1 MALAR
6 GVLSIRPMSTA
17 ARFFVCSVLCSA
29 CGGSSSETP
38 PPLEPLPAN
47 IHYNRAA
54 TALPGEAEPAAS
66 AEEPAGSDAPAPAGD
81 DAGAPAPKTWGDGT
95 KGLK

>member
-1 MALAR
+1 
-6 GVLSIRPMSTA
+6 MSTA
-17 ARFFVCSVLCSA
+17 ARFFVCSLLCSA

-66 AEEPAGSDAPAPAGD
+66 AESATEPAEPAPGAEP
-81 DAGAPAPKTWGDGT
+81 ATAPAPKTWGDGT

>member
-1 MALAR
+1 MLAR
-6 GVLSIRPMSTA
+6 SVLSIRPMSTA

-66 AEEPAGSDAPAPAGD
+66 AEAPAEPAQAAPSDPE
-81 DAGAPAPKTWGDGT
+81 GAPAPKTWGDGT

>member
-1 MALAR
+1 M
-6 GVLSIRPMSTA
+6 PTA
-17 ARFFVCSVLCSA
+17 ARLVLVISLLCVA

-47 IHYNRAA
+47 MHYHRAA
-54 TALPGEAEPAAS
+54 TALPGETESQAESGNTKSAEAPAAS
-66 AEEPAGSDAPAPAGD
+66 GEPEIG
-81 DAGAPAPKTWGDGT
+81 PAPKTWGDGT

>member
-1 MALAR
+1 
-6 GVLSIRPMSTA
+6 MSTA
-17 ARFFVCSVLCSA
+17 ARFFICSVLCSG

-66 AEEPAGSDAPAPAGD
+66 AQEPTPSVPGSEPAA
-81 DAGAPAPKTWGDGT
+81 APAPKTWGDGT

>member
-1 MALAR
+1 
-6 GVLSIRPMSTA
+6 MSTA

-47 IHYNRAA
+47 IHYHRAA

-66 AEEPAGSDAPAPAGD
+66 AQEPAPA
-81 DAGAPAPKTWGDGT
+81 DAQAAPGADPATAPAPKTWGDGT